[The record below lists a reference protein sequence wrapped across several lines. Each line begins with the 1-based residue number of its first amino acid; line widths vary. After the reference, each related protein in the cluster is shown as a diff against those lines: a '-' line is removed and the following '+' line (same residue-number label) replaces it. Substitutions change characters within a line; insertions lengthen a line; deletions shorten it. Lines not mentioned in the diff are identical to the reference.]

1 MGNEEP
7 WELTELPGS
16 RYVISST
23 KSNWMS
29 AISQGSMLEQLILNI
44 IINDMDDGI
53 EGTFSTFADNTK
65 SSSWYTRWLCCP
77 SELEIKKKTKTTTTH
92 TTKPAKPTK
101 KIKIQIPHSTAYGE
115 GEGWKML
122 TSRYQRKVPTPSWDL
137 ELHNRFTVLSVEEEP
152 DIYWQW
158 LWPT

>member
-1 MGNEEP
+1 MA
-7 WELTELPGS
+7 ELPGS

-65 SSSWYTRWLCCP
+65 SSS
-77 SELEIKKKTKTTTTH
+77 
-92 TTKPAKPTK
+92 
-101 KIKIQIPHSTAYGE
+101 
-115 GEGWKML
+115 
-122 TSRYQRKVPTPSWDL
+122 
-137 ELHNRFTVLSVEEEP
+137 
-152 DIYWQW
+152 
-158 LWPT
+158 